1 MQGQTECEW
10 AGHRWSSPQENTHT
24 LTPCSANTQFPQNVC
39 GCWHLDTAA
48 LVLLI
53 HLQFNNWTLSP
64 KKQTEKN
71 AGWRGHSLSHV
82 SAGIQKWNL
91 MIQFGSSCWQTGGL
105 LSWRLNSSF
114 KGCLSFAFFSHW
126 CFSLQIY
133 ALCISDIPLIFFPMW
148 KCCCVGFPFP

>member
-1 MQGQTECEW
+1 MQGQSEW
-10 AGHRWSSPQENTHT
+10 EWVVHRWSLPQENTHT
-24 LTPCSANTQFPQNVC
+24 HSPCSANTQSPQNVC

-71 AGWRGHSLSHV
+71 GGWRGHSPSHV

-114 KGCLSFAFFSHW
+114 KGCLSLLFSVSP
-126 CFSLQIY
+126 CKFMPS
-133 ALCISDIPLIFFPMW
+133 ALVTFPSFFPTW
-148 KCCCVGFPFP
+148 KCCCVGSPFL